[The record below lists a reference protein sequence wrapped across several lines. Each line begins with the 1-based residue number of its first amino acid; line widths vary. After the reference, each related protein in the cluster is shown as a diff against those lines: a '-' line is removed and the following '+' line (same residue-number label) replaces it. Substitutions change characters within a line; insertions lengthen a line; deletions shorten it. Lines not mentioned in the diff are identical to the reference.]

1 LIWNSLKNPIPIGEL
16 ELQVG
21 VYIWID
27 RSWKEH
33 PFLTNNFLIK
43 TEDELKK
50 LKGIGTENIY
60 WIPEKSK
67 LKQLKVK
74 VIENNKVANL
84 KVIED
89 ENVVASKLAMT
100 KKNEQ
105 MAQQRRLVAKAERE
119 WEKAAAMVRESLLS
133 IRDNPKQNGIKLK
146 ALSDTIA
153 STIMS
158 SETLLMLLKDKEKN
172 SQGLYHHAL
181 NCMSM
186 AVLLAKY
193 LKLPETVISEIALG
207 AIAHDVG
214 QTTIAKHILNST
226 SRSKVEESVFRDHC
240 IKGVE
245 IAKDSGAF
253 SSVAISMIAE
263 HHEHFDGTGYPA
275 EKKGSDIS
283 LAARILSI
291 VDRYETLCGTITKDG
306 KVLMPAEVLR
316 VMWKL
321 EKNRFDPTILPSF
334 IKFLGVY
341 PPGSIVRLSDGAIC
355 LAISPGSSSLH
366 PKVIIY
372 DSSVSKYEAEVVDLS
387 PEDDLQIE
395 STVNPKDLPKEIL
408 EWMSLGESFSLYF
421 ATVH

>member
-1 LIWNSLKNPIPIGEL
+1 MIWNSLKNPIPIGEL

-33 PFLTNNFLIK
+33 PFLTNKFLIK
-43 TEDELKK
+43 TEEELKK
-50 LKGIGTENIY
+50 LKVIGIENIY

-67 LKQLKVK
+67 LEPLKAK
-74 VIENNKVANL
+74 VIENDKVANL

-119 WEKAAAMVRESLLS
+119 WEKAAEMVRESLLS

-158 SETLLMLLKDKEKN
+158 SETLLMLLKEKN
-172 SQGLYHHAL
+172 TQGLYHHAL

-193 LKLPETVISEIALG
+193 LKLPESVISEIALG

-245 IAKDSGAF
+245 IAKNSGAF
-253 SSVAISMIAE
+253 SSIAISMIAE
-263 HHEHFDGTGYPA
+263 HHEHFDGSGYPD
-275 EKKGSDIS
+275 EKKGNEIG

-306 KVLMPAEVLR
+306 KMLMPAEVLR
-316 VMWKL
+316 VMWKS
-321 EKNRFDPTILPSF
+321 EKNRFDPNILPSF
-334 IKFLGVY
+334 IKLLGVY
-341 PPGSIVRLSDGAIC
+341 PPGSIVRLSDGDIG
-355 LAISPGSSSLH
+355 LVISPGLSSLH
-366 PKVIIY
+366 PKLIIY
-372 DSSVSKYEAEVVDLS
+372 DSSVSKGEAEIVDLS
-387 PEDDLQIE
+387 PDDDLQIE
-395 STVNPKDLPKEIL
+395 STVNPKDLPIEIL
-408 EWMSLGESFSLYF
+408 EWMNLGESFSLYF
-421 ATVH
+421 ATAN